1 MNFKNTL
8 NNEALDL
15 INLIHVKE
23 ELVVG
28 AFKHYKRIEIKIFKS
43 VTFHLSLLF

>member
-15 INLIHVKE
+15 INLIQE
-23 ELVVG
+23 ELLVG
-28 AFKHYKRIEIKIFKS
+28 AFKHYKKIKIKRFKS